1 MDKRKIVDKA
11 REKIREQN
19 PAPSGQKSLLGDV
32 IGAVIGMVGDMADND
47 SAENS
52 SARADGKIGKESGRK
67 PQSQNNGRVANVGR
81 SVADQLHRK
90 K

>member
-1 MDKRKIVDKA
+1 MDKRKIVDRA
-11 REKIREQN
+11 REKVREQN
-19 PAPSGQKSLLGDV
+19 DSAPSGQKSLLGDV
-32 IGAVIGMVGDMADND
+32 IGAIIDIVGDSSDND

-52 SARADGKIGKESGRK
+52 SARTSGKESGRK
-67 PQSQNNGRVANVGR
+67 PQSQSNGRIAGVGR